1 MRYFYIL
8 LLTMICGCASG
19 QRKSETKQFSIPDPK
34 GFVSDF
40 ESFFSEDQ
48 KAKIIAKLDS
58 VNKVGKVQIGFATF
72 DSTYASDSL
81 FGEFALQVA
90 KKWGVGSAAL
100 HNGIFICISF
110 QMKNIQIKTGLGI
123 EKYITD
129 AMVGDIVARVIL
141 PSFRQGKFL
150 EGVLKAIDEFSRLAN
165 IYIKYD

>member
-8 LLTMICGCASG
+8 SLIIICGCVSG
-19 QRKSETKQFSIPDPK
+19 QRQSEPKQFSIPDPE

-40 ESFFSEDQ
+40 ESFFSKDQ
-48 KAKIIAKLDS
+48 RAKITAKLDS
-58 VNKVGKVQIGFATF
+58 VNRVGKVEIGFATF

-90 KKWGVGSAAL
+90 KKWGIGSAAL

-129 AMVGDIVARVIL
+129 AMVGDVIERVIL